1 MNSQPIRNIKKSSEF
16 FNKKEKN
23 KKNQKKPKKI
33 KKSLSSKT
41 YLNSSLLSELKSI
54 VIPHSFDEK
63 QKLLLTLKNTI
74 ISIDNAVQLLVKKK
88 DYYKEIVQ
96 SIEADFEKRNSLIS
110 KQALENDKIGMI
122 QEELYSMLLNKFY
135 SLTFTKVI
143 FLTSLRALFKM
154 SLLYLFIITR
164 NFLF

>member
-1 MNSQPIRNIKKSSEF
+1 MNSQPIGNIKASEF
-16 FNKKEKN
+16 LNEKEKN

-33 KKSLSSKT
+33 KKSLSSKND
-41 YLNSSLLSELKSI
+41 LSSLLLSELKSI
-54 VIPHSFDEK
+54 SIPHSFDEK

-74 ISIDNAVQLLVKKK
+74 ISIDNAIHLLIKKK

-122 QEELYSMLLNKFY
+122 QEELYSMLLTKFY

-143 FLTSLRALFKM
+143 FLTSPRAPFKTN
-154 SLLYLFIITR
+154 LLYLFIIIR
-164 NFLF
+164 NFLS